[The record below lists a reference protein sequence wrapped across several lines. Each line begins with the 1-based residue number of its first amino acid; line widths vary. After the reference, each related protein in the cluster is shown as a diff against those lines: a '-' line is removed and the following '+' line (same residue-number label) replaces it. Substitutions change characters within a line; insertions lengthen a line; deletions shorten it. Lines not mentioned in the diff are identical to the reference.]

1 MRTDLLPGDLIMI
14 EDSVGTGTTPAIVFS
29 ISDLLR
35 SYHEFSWPRLR
46 NAPLPN
52 VYNVKCFHVQKQKYF
67 TLEVYPDY
75 LLCEDSPGEFRLPA
89 SAIHHREELEQ

>member
-29 ISDLLR
+29 ISGLLR
-35 SYHEFSWPRLR
+35 SYHEFSWPH
-46 NAPLPN
+46 